1 MKVRLEKSFA
11 IPASPQAAWELLR
24 DLEATASC
32 MPGAKI
38 TERIDDTHYKGTVT
52 VKVGPATLNFRGEI
66 ELLAVDP
73 AARSMHMKG
82 KGTDATGASAAT
94 MELTARV
101 EAADG
106 GSSTLVGAAET
117 TMSGK
122 VAAFGGR
129 LMNSVSDQILEQ
141 FAANFAT
148 RAAAMSAPT
157 ASPGAATPPPPEAP
171 RQLDGLALA
180 WAVFRDWVRGLFG
193 RR

>member
-11 IPASPQAAWELLR
+11 IPASPQAAWALLR

-66 ELLAVDP
+66 ELLALDA
-73 AARSMHMKG
+73 AARSIHMKG

-106 GSSTLVGAAET
+106 GTSTLVGAAET

-148 RAAAMSAPT
+148 RAAAASVPAAHDGSAV
-157 ASPGAATPPPPEAP
+157 PPPQAARE
-171 RQLDGLALA
+171 LNGLALA
-180 WAVFRDWVRGLFG
+180 WAVFRNWLRGLFG
-193 RR
+193 R

>member
-11 IPASPQAAWELLR
+11 IPASPQATWDLLR

-38 TERIDDTHYKGTVT
+38 TERIDDSHYKGTVT

-66 ELLAVDP
+66 ELLALDA
-73 AARSMHMKG
+73 AARSIHMKG

-106 GSSTLVGAAET
+106 GTSTLLGAAET

-122 VAAFGGR
+122 IAAFGGR

-141 FAANFAT
+141 FAANFAA
-148 RAAAMSAPT
+148 RAAA
-157 ASPGAATPPPPEAP
+157 ASVPAAADGSPPPPAP
-171 RQLDGLALA
+171 EVRRELNGLALA
-180 WAVFRDWVRGLFG
+180 GAIFRNWLRALFG